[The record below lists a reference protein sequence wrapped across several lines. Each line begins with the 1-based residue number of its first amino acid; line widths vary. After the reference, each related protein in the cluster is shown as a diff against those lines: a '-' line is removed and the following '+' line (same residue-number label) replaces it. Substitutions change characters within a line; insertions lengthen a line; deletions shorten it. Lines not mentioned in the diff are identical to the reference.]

1 MEAKMRQTTS
11 DTVVEARRS
20 NMRQT
25 TGVALMV
32 LAATALWADESK
44 QRTFHF
50 SKDNIGKVPAGWKAE
65 KTGKGE
71 GSIWKV
77 VEDDTAPSKAGYVLA
92 QTAESPNNL
101 FNVCVA
107 EDTSYTDVELSVSF
121 KPIAGKNDQGGGFVW
136 RYRDNNNYYIARA
149 NPAGKKGTSFA
160 VYKVVDGK
168 RTALKSTSV
177 YKIPVGEW
185 HKLRTTMTGDHIE
198 CYLDGKKLL
207 DAKDD
212 TFPNA
217 GKVGLWSKSDAQTHF
232 DDFKV
237 SGK

>member
-1 MEAKMRQTTS
+1 
-11 DTVVEARRS
+11 
-20 NMRQT
+20 MRQT

-44 QRTFHF
+44 QRTFRF
-50 SKDNIGKVPAGWKAE
+50 SKDNVGKVPAGWKAE
-65 KTGKGE
+65 KTGKGD

-92 QTAESPNNL
+92 QTAESPNSL
-101 FNVCVA
+101 FNICVA

-136 RYRDNNNYYIARA
+136 RYRDHDNYYIARA
-149 NPAGKKGTSFA
+149 NPAGQKSTSCA

-168 RTALKSTSV
+168 RTPFQSTSV
-177 YKIPVGEW
+177 AKIPVGEW
-185 HKLRTTMTGDHIE
+185 HKLRITMMGDHIE

-207 DAKDD
+207 DAKDA

-237 SGK
+237 NGK